1 MDNPVPRPPVDTV
14 GPDHYRCDPMLRHT
28 GGSLSRGKGSSMPAP
43 VLSVLGAFA
52 IILSLLMPLQAS
64 AQDET

>member
-1 MDNPVPRPPVDTV
+1 MDNSVPRPPVDTV
-14 GPDHYRCDPMLRHT
+14 WPDHYRSDPMIRHT
-28 GGSLSRGKGSSMPAP
+28 GGSLSRGNGSSMPAP

-52 IILSLLMPLQAS
+52 VILSLLMPLQAS